1 MKICINCHHPDLCHE
16 AIGKVFVCHRISGDL
31 HKCECTVYTEAPMQS
46 PMIGPSVDDLNAI
59 MKLAIGQ
66 AKGDWDNR
74 LTD

>member
-16 AIGKVFVCHRISGDL
+16 TINDKTVCYRISGDL
-31 HKCECTVYTEAPMQS
+31 HKCECALYKEAPMQS